1 MSCMKKF
8 FIWIALLSIIV
19 FSWSI
24 VYAKEDI
31 DSFWNFL
38 NDIKIV
44 KNAEKWIVLSMYYDD
59 LEALE
64 NKMCVVENYN
74 SYSYI
79 SPVCL
84 LKDTSY
90 FSVSKALEYLTK
102 NLNMFFDM
110 YQQDSYNFVYKA
122 TEPSYSY
129 SIVDDY
135 LKYRWSIYEKLAVLY
150 WVHENKMI
158 MVDNYLLARLMFQNY
173 SFYSV
178 PTNLSNRWPCS
189 LTNYKLAI
197 WRLNWK
203 ELKPWEVLDLNALI
217 SNNPLS
223 CKWNS
228 TKSFLFY
235 WWSCWASSQLFRLSL
250 IMPNITVLDRAWH
263 AKWWALYYW
272 LNIMGDDAAMYE
284 NSKKFVIR
292 NDFDSSIYFV
302 AYEKWNYVYLVWVV
316 PNKVSDYVKIDKK
329 VNWYRS
335 SVFKYVYDRN
345 WYSIWEYQFDSVYST
360 IYWWRA

>member
-1 MSCMKKF
+1 MRRN
-8 FIWIALLSIIV
+8 FIWILLLFIAI

-24 VYAKEDI
+24 AYANENI

-38 NDIKIV
+38 DDIETV
-44 KNAEKWIVLSMYYDD
+44 KKAENWIKFSTYYDD
-59 LEALE
+59 LQTLE
-64 NKMCVVENYN
+64 NKTCVIEDYN
-74 SYSYI
+74 TYSYI

-84 LKDTSY
+84 LKNTSY
-90 FSVSKALEYLTK
+90 LSVSKSLEYLTK
-102 NLNMFFDM
+102 NLNMFYDM
-110 YQQDSYNFVYKA
+110 YQQDSYNFIYKA

-129 SIVDDY
+129 SIVDNY
-135 LKYRWSIYEKLAVLY
+135 LKYRWSIYEKLAILY
-150 WVHENKMI
+150 WTHENKMI
-158 MVDNYLLARLMFQNY
+158 MVDNYVLARLMFQNY

-178 PTNLSNRWPCS
+178 PTNLANRWPCS

-197 WRLNWK
+197 SKLSWK
-203 ELKPWEVLDLNALI
+203 ELKPGEILDLNALI
-217 SNNPLS
+217 SNDSRS

-263 AKWWALYYW
+263 AKWRALYYGS
-272 LNIMGDDAAMYE
+272 NIMWDDAAMYE

-292 NDFDSSIYFV
+292 NDFESSIYFV

-316 PNKVSDYVKIDKK
+316 PNKVSDFVKIDKK

-335 SVFKYVYDRN
+335 SVFKYVYDVN
-345 WYSIWEYQFDSVYST
+345 WYMIWEYQFDSVYSS